1 MLQEKYSE
9 DEQITENILQLE
21 NTNDLPLKSLLW
33 EGTVIKALLIMQ

>member
-21 NTNDLPLKSLLW
+21 NTNDLPLKS
-33 EGTVIKALLIMQ
+33 